1 MTSEER
7 GREGI
12 GQFLTIGREDKGI
25 WYGQRG
31 GGLKSRNLSCRYLL
45 TAPNIKQIQWKYV
58 NIAQNA
64 LITHRN
70 TVAVSRCRCLALPSI
85 PTSRAAM
92 RNGTLRY
99 TPLPG
104 TSQKVA
110 NCSITHK
117 LMSVYDAEVTQQR
130 QRARSGGKGER
141 ERERSLA
148 EGTKLI
154 RPASVLPMR
163 PLHATAAAANVAAV
177 LNAVLPSPPSSSPSS
192 AQSAAALP
200 LQNQPCLRRLSVVM
214 LVQIARRGTREGGR
228 EEDTLWDAWEG
239 TN

>member
-1 MTSEER
+1 
-7 GREGI
+7 
-12 GQFLTIGREDKGI
+12 
-25 WYGQRG
+25 
-31 GGLKSRNLSCRYLL
+31 
-45 TAPNIKQIQWKYV
+45 
-58 NIAQNA
+58 
-64 LITHRN
+64 
-70 TVAVSRCRCLALPSI
+70 
-85 PTSRAAM
+85 M

-117 LMSVYDAEVTQQR
+117 LMSVYNAEVTQQR
-130 QRARSGGKGER
+130 QRARSGGKGG
-141 ERERSLA
+141 RERSLA

-200 LQNQPCLRRLSVVM
+200 LQNQPCLRRLSVAM
-214 LVQIARRGTREGGR
+214 LVQIARRGTREGG
-228 EEDTLWDAWEG
+228 ENFG
-239 TN
+239 MYGGYK

>member
-1 MTSEER
+1 M
-7 GREGI
+7 
-12 GQFLTIGREDKGI
+12 
-25 WYGQRG
+25 
-31 GGLKSRNLSCRYLL
+31 
-45 TAPNIKQIQWKYV
+45 APNIKLIQWKYV

-85 PTSRAAM
+85 PKARAAK
-92 RNGTLRY
+92 RNGTLRH
-99 TPLPG
+99 
-104 TSQKVA
+104 
-110 NCSITHK
+110 THT
-117 LMSVYDAEVTQQR
+117 LARHVSESGELQHHTQVDERLQR
-130 QRARSGGKGER
+130 RSHSTASKSEKRGEGR